1 MNKVSL
7 NFHLTE
13 NNRKIAYKKLDGK
26 STEEPGII
34 FLGGLASDM
43 EGTKAKYLEDWCR
56 SKGNTFIRFD
66 YSGHGRSE
74 GVFTDGSILKWSED
88 ALSVL
93 DNLTNKKQILIG
105 SSMGGWIAL
114 ILAKKRPQKI
124 HSMIGIAAAPDFTE
138 DLMWDNFS
146 EDEKIKIIKHGL
158 IKQNSEYSDEP
169 YKISKNLIL
178 ESRNCFV
185 LRDKIELNFPVRL
198 LQGTLDNDVP
208 LNTAIKLINHITC
221 EDAKLEIVKNADH
234 SFSTE
239 ECLKLISST
248 LVKLLEKK

>member
-1 MNKVSL
+1 
-7 NFHLTE
+7 
-13 NNRKIAYKKLDGK
+13 
-26 STEEPGII
+26 
-34 FLGGLASDM
+34 
-43 EGTKAKYLEDWCR
+43 
-56 SKGNTFIRFD
+56 
-66 YSGHGRSE
+66 
-74 GVFTDGSILKWSED
+74 
-88 ALSVL
+88 
-93 DNLTNKKQILIG
+93 
-105 SSMGGWIAL
+105 
-114 ILAKKRPQKI
+114 
-124 HSMIGIAAAPDFTE
+124 
-138 DLMWDNFS
+138 MWDNFG

-248 LVKLLEKK
+248 LLKLLEKK

>member
-1 MNKVSL
+1 MNKISL
-7 NFHLTE
+7 NFHLTK
-13 NNRKIAYKKLDGK
+13 NNRKIAYKKLEGK
-26 STEEPGII
+26 TTEEPGII

-43 EGTKAKYLEDWCR
+43 EGTKANYLEEWCR
-56 SKGNTFIRFD
+56 SRGNTFIRFD

-146 EDEKIKIIKHGL
+146 EDEKIKITRHGV
-158 IKQNSEYSDEP
+158 IEQDSEYSDEP
-169 YKISKNLIL
+169 YKISKNLIF
-178 ESRNCFV
+178 ESRNCLV
-185 LRDKIELNFPVRL
+185 LRDKVELNFPVRL

-208 LNTAIKLINHITC
+208 LSTAIKLINHITC

-239 ECLKLISST
+239 ECLKLISSK
-248 LVKLLEKK
+248 LLKLLEKK

>member
-1 MNKVSL
+1 MNKVSF

-13 NNRKIAYKKLDGK
+13 HNRKIAYKKLEGK
-26 STEEPGII
+26 KTGEPGII

-43 EGTKAKYLEDWCR
+43 EGSKANYLEDWCR
-56 SKGNTFIRFD
+56 SRGNTFIRFD
-66 YSGHGRSE
+66 YSGHGQSD
-74 GVFTDGSILKWSED
+74 GVFTDGSILTWSED

-93 DNLTNKKQILIG
+93 DNLTNKKQVLIG

-146 EDEKIKIIKHGL
+146 EDEKTKIIKHGL

-221 EDAKLEIVKNADH
+221 EDAKLEILKNADH

-248 LVKLLEKK
+248 LLKLLKKK